1 VTLIQLNNSQ
11 LPPPNNKTTL
21 PNPTAHT
28 PRGRDSPSS
37 SDNTMVSKILFWSG
51 FGTRAQPPQPTS
63 LSHTHTNTPSFAGV
77 AVRLWQLGIE
87 MRPFFYRQGL
97 FAYPI
102 YGLVGAS
109 FGYWLQGM
117 EDNQM
122 RYLGETRDRL
132 IEKRRRRA
140 EREGGFNNGSAQQKL
155 GEGLFASP
163 QKGDH

>member
-1 VTLIQLNNSQ
+1 
-11 LPPPNNKTTL
+11 
-21 PNPTAHT
+21 
-28 PRGRDSPSS
+28 
-37 SDNTMVSKILFWSG
+37 
-51 FGTRAQPPQPTS
+51 
-63 LSHTHTNTPSFAGV
+63 
-77 AVRLWQLGIE
+77 

-140 EREGGFNNGSAQQKL
+140 EREGGFNNGTTQQKL

-163 QKGDH
+163 KVVADVDGTREITSAAQ